1 MHAGSPLY
9 RALALI
15 AVFLA
20 GLVAGQL
27 SPPVWKSLLVAL
39 AQQRYQ
45 EVTYRCD
52 RAMRGHMIAKQR
64 LFRTPGKATVAELEA
79 AEIGLLDCQDYD
91 ILRKRLLSWGLSEYD
106 LSFMALKAIEA
117 GEKDLQKV
125 VETHEIRY

>member
-1 MHAGSPLY
+1 MRVGSPPY

-15 AVFLA
+15 AVFL
-20 GLVAGQL
+20 GGVAVGQL
-27 SPPVWKSLLVAL
+27 SPPLWKSLLVAL

-64 LFRTPGKATVAELEA
+64 VFQDPGKATVAELEA

-91 ILRKRLLSWGLSEYD
+91 ILRKRLLSWGLSEFD
-106 LSFMALKAIEA
+106 LSLMALKAIEA
-117 GEKDLQKV
+117 DQKDLQKV